1 MGYKGNKMN
10 TNTYTPSK
18 ELLKSIFDGLSG
30 INISQINSL
39 GIYIS
44 VGYFLD
50 EYSFK
55 SELINTFELAIK
67 TKQKYPDLDLNLAAT
82 DISEFWRQAN
92 ELVRG
97 ANNV

>member
-1 MGYKGNKMN
+1 MN

-30 INISQINSL
+30 INISQINISQINSL

-55 SELINTFELAIK
+55 SELINIFELAIK

-97 ANNV
+97 ANNE